1 MFTKISGSLSRQ
13 IKALELLKS
22 LMEEEFSLLIS
33 NQVDKITSLELSI
46 HGLLRQIADEKEQ
59 VIANLGGGKVLDFAQ
74 MLPKDQQ
81 SEIQEL
87 YKTVDKREQAC
98 ARQAS
103 FNAEISVALVRQ
115 GEQLIKELTKVVS
128 PKKQPTYGKKGAY
141 VNNTRP
147 DAVLIS
153 GRL

>member
-22 LMEEEFSLLIS
+22 LMQEEFSCLIA
-33 NQVDKITSLELSI
+33 NEVDKITGIEFSI

-59 VIANLGGGKVLDFAQ
+59 VIASLGGGKVLDFAQ
-74 MLPKDQQ
+74 MLPEDQRK
-81 SEIQEL
+81 EIEEL
-87 YKTVDKREQAC
+87 YKTVDKREQEC
-98 ARQAS
+98 ARQATV
-103 FNAEISVALVRQ
+103 NTEISLALVKQ
-115 GEQLIKELTKVVS
+115 GEYLIKEMTKIVS
-128 PKKQPTYGKKGAY
+128 PKKQVTYGKKGAY
-141 VNNTRP
+141 TNNTRP